1 MGNTCSKPNDAAD
14 GAPAELP
21 PPAVDVESASPVV
34 LRETTKKAKKVVK
47 KLKKKKKKKQ
57 KAEEPSPADDALD
70 AVGAPED
77 EGLCATNSVTEPHDD
92 GDDMAAAG
100 TALEQGEEAIF
111 EPPPLSLDG
120 DGENPLLRPPPHKS
134 SSGSGTMSTASRSK
148 SERSHTE
155 AFHHSR
161 TYSDRGSASGGYGST
176 GTIPPLEG
184 GELHDHDA
192 GFDGDS
198 TPPLPRLPWKAV
210 DADDSGAWTPLTSPN
225 PHDTRGGLKLP
236 S

>member
-47 KLKKKKKKKQ
+47 KLKKKKKKE

-155 AFHHSR
+155 AFHYSG
-161 TYSDRGSASGGYGST
+161 TYSDRGSVFGGDGST
-176 GTIPPLEG
+176 APVEDGQIRN
-184 GELHDHDA
+184 HDA
-192 GFDGDS
+192 GIDGAA
-198 TPPLPRLPWKAV
+198 TPPLPRLPWNEV
-210 DADDSGAWTPLTSPN
+210 DANDSWTPMTSPN
-225 PHDTRGGLKLP
+225 PRNIPGGLKLP